1 MEFNKRKIKIYILS
15 GKSGSGKTQVA
26 DYIIDNYNKKN
37 MKAVNLYYAY
47 YLKDYAKRILGWD
60 GSEETKPRDF
70 LQQVGSE
77 LIKKHVNKNLV
88 TSRLLDDIEVFSYF
102 YDVIVIS
109 DARFIDEINL
119 VKEKYSNAISINIIR
134 NKENDLNELEKK
146 HDTETSL
153 DNFNDYD
160 YVINNDS
167 TLENLKEKVDTL
179 VSEVNSNE

>member
-1 MEFNKRKIKIYILS
+1 MEFSKRKIRIYILS

-26 DYIIDNYNKKN
+26 DYIIDDYAKEN

-60 GSEETKPRDF
+60 GAEETKPRDF
-70 LQQVGSE
+70 LQQIGSE
-77 LIKKHVNKNLV
+77 LIKKHVNRDLV
-88 TSRLLDDIEVFSYF
+88 INRLLDDIEVFSYF

-119 VKEKYSNAISINIIR
+119 VKAKYNDAISINIIR
-134 NKENDLNELEKK
+134 NKENNLNEQEKK

-153 DNFNDYD
+153 DGFTDYD
-160 YVINNDS
+160 YVIHNNG
-167 TLENLKEKVDTL
+167 TLEELQEKVYVL
-179 VSEVNSNE
+179 VKGVNSNE